1 MSDDLMRTKRLLVC
15 LLAVLCLLLSGCT
28 RQETTPT
35 IAPTS
40 TPTAAPG
47 QLALTKYSKTFYD
60 AFDTV
65 TTVIGFAADEE
76 TFDRVFAQV
85 EEQFLHYHRI
95 FDGYNAYEGVH
106 NLYEVNLHAAE
117 GPAPAEPELIALLQY
132 MKDLQPRLQGR
143 VNVAMGAVLSLW
155 HTYRQEGTATP
166 PLEEL
171 QARAAHCNFDDVIL
185 DAEANTVFF
194 ADPELQLDLGAV
206 AKGYTVEIVAS
217 WLLTSEMP
225 SYIISAGG
233 NVRAGLAPQDG
244 RARWS
249 VGIQDPDD
257 ALFTTANGI
266 KDILYGT
273 DVSVVSSGDYQRYYV
288 VDGVRY
294 HHIIDPD
301 TLFPSAFM
309 RQVTV
314 VTQDSG
320 YADALSTCLFLLPYE
335 AGRAFVDSLEGVEA
349 YWVLNDGSVQYTDGM
364 AAMLGS
370 LGASAH
376 DF

>member
-1 MSDDLMRTKRLLVC
+1 MRTKRLFFC
-15 LLAVLCLLLSGCT
+15 LLTALCLLMSGCAS
-28 RQETTPT
+28 RQ
-35 IAPTS
+35 AA
-40 TPTAAPG
+40 PTAAPTATPTAEPE
-47 QLALTKYSKTFYD
+47 QLALTKYSITFYD
-60 AFDTV
+60 AFDTK
-65 TTVIGFAADEE
+65 TQVIGFAVDEA
-76 TFDRVFAQV
+76 TFDRVFGQV
-85 EEQFLHYHRI
+85 EAQFLRYHRI

-117 GPAPAEPELIALLQY
+117 GPTPAEPELIALLQY
-132 MKDLQPRLQGR
+132 MKELQPALQGR

-155 HTYRQEGTATP
+155 HEYREAGVAVP

-171 QARAAHCNFDDVIL
+171 QARSAHCNFDDVIL
-185 DAEANTVFF
+185 DAEANTVYF
-194 ADPELQLDLGAV
+194 ADPELTLDLGAI

-217 WLLTSEMP
+217 WLLTSDMP

-233 NVRAGLAPQDG
+233 NVRAGAAPQDG

-266 KDILYGT
+266 KDVIFLS
-273 DVSVVSSGDYQRYYV
+273 DLSVVSSGDYQRYYV

-301 TLFPSAFM
+301 TLYPSAYV
-309 RQVTV
+309 RQTTV
-314 VTQDSG
+314 VTADSG

-335 AGRAFVDSLEGVEA
+335 DARALVDSLEGVEA

-364 AAMLGS
+364 AALLRS
-370 LGASAH
+370 RGATAY
-376 DF
+376 DY